1 MTAAF
6 DFSELTP
13 DLILDACQHY
23 GFYAE
28 SGLLAL
34 NSYENRVY
42 QFRADDGQRY
52 VVKFYRPQRWNTA
65 QIQEEHQFAFE
76 LQQAEIPVVAP
87 LQIAGESVLPFQGF
101 QFAIFPSRGG
111 RTLEADD
118 DEQLCQLGRFLG
130 QIHQLGSARP
140 FQARPT
146 LSVQEFISDS
156 STLLLS
162 GSLIPEYAKDRLR
175 PVLEQ
180 LEQLCQ
186 LQYQPSRLIRC
197 HGDCHLGNLFFN
209 QQPFFVDLDDCR
221 QAPAI
226 QDLWML
232 LSGEPMEQRYKLE
245 LLLEDYQQFCDFDFS
260 ELKLIEPLRTM
271 RMVHYMAWLARRWSD
286 PAFPL
291 HFPWFNTEAYW
302 QQQLAVL
309 TDQCWRLQQ
318 PPLQM
323 HPFDY

>member
-6 DFSELTP
+6 DFSELSP

-42 QFRADDGQRY
+42 QFKADDGQRY
-52 VVKFYRPQRWNTA
+52 VLKFYRPQRWSLA
-65 QIQEEHQFAFE
+65 QILEEHQFAFE
-76 LQQAEIPVVAP
+76 LAEAEIPVVAP
-87 LQIAGESVLPFQGF
+87 LLVDGQSLLPFKGYH
-101 QFAIFPSRGG
+101 FAVFPSRGG
-111 RTLEADD
+111 RALEIDD

-130 QIHQLGSARP
+130 QLHQLGAAKS
-140 FQARPT
+140 FVHRPT
-146 LSVQEFISDS
+146 LSVQEFVGDS
-156 STLLLS
+156 RIFLLQHGEFS
-162 GSLIPEYAKDRLR
+162 NHTGQ
-175 PVLEQ
+175 Q
-180 LEQLCQ
+180 LEQLLQQIEQ
-186 LQYQPSRLIRC
+186 LCLQQFKPKTTIRS
-197 HGDCHLGNLFFN
+197 HGDCHLGNLFYH

-221 QAPAI
+221 QAPAM

-232 LSGEPMEQRYKLE
+232 LGGEPTEQRYRLE
-245 LLLEDYQQFCDFDFS
+245 LLLEEYQQFCDFDFA
-260 ELKLIEPLRTM
+260 ELKLIEALRAM

-291 HFPWFNTEAYW
+291 HFPWFNTEGYW
-302 QQQLAVL
+302 QQQLVVL
-309 TDQCWRLQQ
+309 NEQIQRLQQ

-323 HPFDY
+323 HPYDY

>member
-1 MTAAF
+1 MAAAF
-6 DFSELTP
+6 DFSELSP

-42 QFRADDGQRY
+42 QFKADDGQRY
-52 VVKFYRPQRWNTA
+52 VVKFYRPQRWSTA
-65 QIQEEHQFAFE
+65 QILEEHQFAFE
-76 LQQAEIPVVAP
+76 LAEAEIPVVAP
-87 LQIAGESVLPFQGF
+87 LKVEGQSLLPYQGY
-101 QFAIFPSRGG
+101 QFAVFPSRGG
-111 RTLEADD
+111 RALEIDD

-130 QIHQLGSARP
+130 QLHQLGGAKDFLHRP
-140 FQARPT
+140 K
-146 LSVQEFISDS
+146 LSVQDFISDS
-156 STLLLS
+156 RSVLLQQGQFS
-162 GSLIPEYAKDRLR
+162 AHTGQ
-175 PVLEQ
+175 Q
-180 LEQLCQ
+180 LEQLLQQIELLCQ
-186 LQYQPSRLIRC
+186 QQYQPKRTIRC
-197 HGDCHLGNLFFN
+197 HGDCHPGNLFYH

-232 LSGEPMEQRYKLE
+232 LGGEAPEQRLRLE
-245 LLLEDYQQFCDFDFS
+245 LLLDEYQQFCDFDFA
-260 ELKLIEPLRTM
+260 ELKLIEALRAM
-271 RMVHYMAWLARRWSD
+271 RMVHYMAWLARRWVD

-302 QQQLAVL
+302 QQQLVVL
-309 TDQCWRLQQ
+309 QEQIWRLQQ
-318 PPLQM
+318 PALQM

>member
-1 MTAAF
+1 MAAAF
-6 DFSELTP
+6 DFSELSP

-42 QFRADDGQRY
+42 QFKADDGERY
-52 VVKFYRPQRWNTA
+52 VVKFYRPQRWSAA
-65 QIQEEHQFAFE
+65 QILEEHQFAFE
-76 LQQAEIPVVAP
+76 LLDAEIPVVAP
-87 LQIAGESVLPFQGF
+87 LKVDGESLLPFMGY

-111 RTLEADD
+111 RALEADD

-130 QIHQLGSARP
+130 QLHQLGSARP
-140 FQARPT
+140 FLARPT

-156 STLLLS
+156 HQFLISSGHLSPHIAQQLSPLLL
-162 GSLIPEYAKDRLR
+162 E
-175 PVLEQ
+175 
-180 LEQLCQ
+180 LEQLCHQ
-186 LQYQPSRLIRC
+186 QFQPTQLIRT

-221 QAPAI
+221 QAPAM
-226 QDLWML
+226 QDLWMML
-232 LSGEPMEQRYKLE
+232 GGEASEQRYKLE
-245 LLLEDYQQFCDFDFS
+245 LLLEEYQQFCDFDFS
-260 ELKLIEPLRTM
+260 QLQLIESLRTM

-291 HFPWFNTEAYW
+291 HFPWFNTDAYW
-302 QQQLAVL
+302 QQQLVVL
-309 TDQCWRLQQ
+309 QNQSLRMQQ
-318 PPLQM
+318 PPLRL
-323 HPFDY
+323 HPYDY

>member
-6 DFSELTP
+6 DFAGLTP

-42 QFRADDGQRY
+42 QFKADDGQRY
-52 VVKFYRPQRWNTA
+52 VVKIYRPQRWTPA

-76 LQQAEIPVVAP
+76 LAAADIPVVAP
-87 LQIAGESVLPFQGF
+87 LCRDGQSVLPYQGY

-111 RTLEADD
+111 RALEPDD
-118 DEQLCQLGRFLG
+118 DEQLAQLGRFLG
-130 QIHQLGSARP
+130 QLHLIGSKQA
-140 FQARPT
+140 FQHRPT
-146 LSVQEFISDS
+146 LSVKEFLSDS
-156 STLLLS
+156 TEFLLHHAGLMPTIQQQ
-162 GSLIPEYAKDRLR
+162 LA
-175 PVLEQ
+175 PVLAE
-180 LEQLCQ
+180 LTTLCQ
-186 LQYQPSRLIRC
+186 QQYQPKRLIRC
-197 HGDCHLGNLFFN
+197 HGDCHLGNLFYD

-221 QAPAI
+221 QAPAM

-232 LSGEPMEQRYKLE
+232 LGGEPSEQRIRLE
-245 LLLEDYQQFCDFDFS
+245 MLLDEYQQFADFDVRQ
-260 ELKLIEPLRTM
+260 LALIEPLRAM

-291 HFPWFNTEAYW
+291 HFPWFQTDSYW
-302 QQQLAVL
+302 QQQLGSLREQVL
-309 TDQCWRLQQ
+309 RLQQ
-318 PPLQM
+318 PTLSLYPY
-323 HPFDY
+323 DY